1 MAFFQR
7 IKDVAFGAKM
17 QGRIDCAIRSVE
29 SDVTRAEL
37 ISRFSRCFY
46 EDKNAPSPMEAA
58 AIFSPREQLGYKVW
72 TAESAGMMY
81 LDMVISAAKQFAE
94 YKGTSNDPT
103 AQYLL
108 AGLERALAHMYATH
122 IGLPDGDGM
131 KHHPINCEA
140 SRDKAEEDRQ
150 FLDCLDR
157 VVSANSR

>member
-1 MAFFQR
+1 
-7 IKDVAFGAKM
+7 M
-17 QGRIDCAIRSVE
+17 QDRIDCAIRSVE

-46 EDKNAPSPMEAA
+46 EGKIAPSPMEAA

-81 LDMVISAAKQFAE
+81 LDMVISAAKQFAK
-94 YKGTSNDPT
+94 YKGTSNDPV

-108 AGLERALAHMYATH
+108 AGLERALAHLYATH
-122 IGLPDGDGM
+122 IGLPDGM
-131 KHHPINCEA
+131 KHHPINCAA
-140 SRDKAEEDRQ
+140 SRDKAEEGRK